1 MKYID
6 KIIFNKL
13 GVKEQVKIFNELLQ
27 EHNNIKEVCEYIGI
41 AYSTI
46 RDRFYKNK
54 YYYNKSLKKY
64 EYKNKN
70 KNTELQKIIE
80 NIMID
85 MNRNNLS
92 PLSNEN
98 NGDIIIR
105 SFRIY
110 EDILNEFIDFCE
122 NTSLKQY
129 DVLSIFILEGLNKY
143 KKK

>member
-1 MKYID
+1 M
-6 KIIFNKL
+6 
-13 GVKEQVKIFNELLQ
+13 
-27 EHNNIKEVCEYIGI
+27 
-41 AYSTI
+41 
-46 RDRFYKNK
+46 
-54 YYYNKSLKKY
+54 
-64 EYKNKN
+64 
-70 KNTELQKIIE
+70 IE